1 MDCILDEEF
10 GYYSKAKITG
20 DKMKVLSDQPFEE
33 IEPEVIYKD
42 MIPQYIPEEI
52 TVHLNN
58 EKLIFDKPPITEND
72 RTLVPMRA
80 IFEALEAEVTWDN
93 DTNTATA
100 VKDGTTISIT
110 IDSDVMYKNGE
121 SIQLDA
127 PARLIDDG
135 YTFVPLRAVSEALD
149 CDVQWNES
157 LQRVDIT
164 TK

>member
-1 MDCILDEEF
+1 
-10 GYYSKAKITG
+10 
-20 DKMKVLSDQPFEE
+20 
-33 IEPEVIYKD
+33 

-58 EKLIFDKPPITEND
+58 EKLIFYKPPITEND

-80 IFEALEAEVTWDN
+80 IFEELEAEVTWDN

-110 IDSDVMYKNGE
+110 IDSDVMCKNGE

-149 CDVQWNES
+149 CVVQWNED

>member
-1 MDCILDEEF
+1 MGKKIILKR
-10 GYYSKAKITG
+10 GN
-20 DKMKVLSDQPFEE
+20 KMKKMLLKFN
-33 IEPEVIYKD
+33 IFIIILVIITISCVAYA
-42 MIPQYIPEEI
+42 YSGNGEI
-52 TVHLNN
+52 TVYLNN
-58 EKLIFDKPPITEND
+58 EKLTFEKYPITEND
-72 RTLVPMRA
+72 RTLVPMRT
-80 IFEALEAEVTWDN
+80 IFEVLEAEVAWDN

-100 VKDGTTISIT
+100 IKDGATISIT

-121 SIQLDA
+121 AVQLDA

-149 CDVQWNES
+149 CDVQWNED